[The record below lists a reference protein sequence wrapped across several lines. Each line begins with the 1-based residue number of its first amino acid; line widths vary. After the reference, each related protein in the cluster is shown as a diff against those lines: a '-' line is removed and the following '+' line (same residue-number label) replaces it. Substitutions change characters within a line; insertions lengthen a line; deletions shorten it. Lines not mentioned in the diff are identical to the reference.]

1 MAENDPS
8 SPTVEI
14 KFASYL
20 EWIFAIIG
28 AVDSI
33 AVSILFSGSQLSFP
47 NAGIRDILPLP
58 GLYFLE
64 ISVLGILLVVK
75 LYRSDP
81 VGSFWRL
88 LPWAGSGLLLA
99 FVILGALSIGI
110 YLVPAMLSYLGLG
123 ILSDRRSGRSLGGG
137 FGIFILAALIQALI
151 VYLFS
156 ILFL

>member
-8 SPTVEI
+8 SPAVEI

-28 AVDSI
+28 AVDCI
-33 AVSILFSGSQLSFP
+33 AVSILFSLSQLSSP
-47 NAGIRDILPLP
+47 AAGVREILPLP

-64 ISVLGILLVVK
+64 LSALGILLVVK
-75 LYRSDP
+75 LYRNDP
-81 VGSFWRL
+81 EGSFWRL

-99 FVILGALSIGI
+99 FVILGSLSIGI

-123 ILSDRRSGRSLGGG
+123 ILSFRRVGESLGQG
-137 FGIFILAALIQALI
+137 FGIFILAALLQALI

-156 ILFL
+156 IFLL